1 MLSVNGSPSSA
12 KKKTKIPKQVRDDS
26 VRDFKEVVTGMTA
39 FANSE
44 NTIICHDELVS
55 ASRSKTRWSL

>member
-1 MLSVNGSPSSA
+1 
-12 KKKTKIPKQVRDDS
+12 

-44 NTIICHDELVS
+44 NTIICHAELVS
-55 ASRSKTRWSL
+55 ASRSKNRWTLGKAEKAYVREFAALTRRRERK